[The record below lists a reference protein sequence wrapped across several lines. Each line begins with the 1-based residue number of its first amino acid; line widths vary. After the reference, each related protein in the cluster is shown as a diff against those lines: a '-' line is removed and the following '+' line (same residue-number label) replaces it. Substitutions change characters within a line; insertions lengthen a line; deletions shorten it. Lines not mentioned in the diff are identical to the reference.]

1 MQTCSLE
8 YSDGSFWSS
17 SVRARYKIIQPTI
30 ALFFEEGRQVA
41 RTIAAGSV
49 ISAESIEGD
58 QLIEVEWSEKTVM
71 MFAQDIRSRGERMD
85 PPSNPESNDTPNSTT
100 LL

>member
-1 MQTCSLE
+1 
-8 YSDGSFWSS
+8 
-17 SVRARYKIIQPTI
+17 VRARYRIIQPTI

-49 ISAESIEGD
+49 ITAESIEGD
-58 QLIEVEWSEKTVM
+58 KLIEVQWSEKTVM

-85 PPSNPESNDTPNSTT
+85 PPSDSESSE
-100 LL
+100 